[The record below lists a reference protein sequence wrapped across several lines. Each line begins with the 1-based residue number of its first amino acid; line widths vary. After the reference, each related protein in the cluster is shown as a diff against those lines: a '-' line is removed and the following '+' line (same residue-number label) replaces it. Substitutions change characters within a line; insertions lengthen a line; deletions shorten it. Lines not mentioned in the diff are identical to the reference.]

1 MITNRIVPKSYGRY
15 KKRSVE
21 DASEGKRVFERDALI
36 VESAMRKIGKVPFT
50 RFPCE

>member
-1 MITNRIVPKSYGRY
+1 MITNWIVPKSYGGH

-21 DASEGKRVFERDALI
+21 DASEGERVFERDALI
-36 VESAMRKIGKVPFT
+36 VESAMRKIGKAPFT